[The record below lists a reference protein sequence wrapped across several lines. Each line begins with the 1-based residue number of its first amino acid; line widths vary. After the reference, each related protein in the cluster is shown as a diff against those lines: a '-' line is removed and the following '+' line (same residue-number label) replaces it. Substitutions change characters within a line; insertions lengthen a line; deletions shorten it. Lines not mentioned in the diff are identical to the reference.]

1 MFEVNEMPPQVD
13 MELLDLLLRC
23 RTESIGHYRE
33 WGSVHGSIAAVM
45 PERRVAG
52 TAVTLAVP
60 GNDSG
65 MVPYAIGMLRPGDFL
80 VIDRL
85 GDNHNSCW
93 GGGTTLSAKL
103 AGAVGVVIDGPSTGS
118 SKFREFDLPA
128 WIRGYSPITCH
139 PYGVGGAINVPICVG
154 GAAILPGYAI
164 LADESG
170 VIALPA
176 EDVRYLAEGAIKR
189 QDTYPAM
196 HARLRAGEKIAD
208 ISGLAPKIAKAAAA
222 EDEARGRKKR

>member
-33 WGSVHGSIAAVM
+33 WGNVHGSIAAVM

-65 MVPYAIGMLRPGDFL
+65 MVPYAISMLRPGDFL

-139 PYGVGGAINVPICVG
+139 PFGVG
-154 GAAILPGYAI
+154 
-164 LADESG
+164 
-170 VIALPA
+170 
-176 EDVRYLAEGAIKR
+176 RYLAEGAIKR
-189 QDTYPAM
+189 QEGYPAM